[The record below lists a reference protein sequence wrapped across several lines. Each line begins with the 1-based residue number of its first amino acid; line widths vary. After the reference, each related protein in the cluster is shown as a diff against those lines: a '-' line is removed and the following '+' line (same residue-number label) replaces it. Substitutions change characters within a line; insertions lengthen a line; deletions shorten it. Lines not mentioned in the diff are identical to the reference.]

1 MINVE
6 LKLHD
11 KFSIEI
17 KSGISIST
25 PDNADENTNK
35 DGDKNEFS
43 INTWVFLPPSINMNR
58 NTYVKDD
65 FYKDV
70 KTNLRLITPIYSLK
84 DIITEGKGPFARLDK
99 ALVELKKNPSDA
111 VLKEHFQYQIKML
124 MCILQSAL
132 RREISLL
139 TVFKDTTGLESYI
152 DNYISTLQHI
162 ISRYRGIPLDESLDK
177 ESLAFYRVGDEYLSI
192 IVADYAYE
200 ASELLN
206 KANAEETA
214 IQKMNTL
221 IASEHSYKEQQGFL
235 DIKENDDANN
245 SEYVTQ
251 KSLLKKVI
259 ESDLFLAIQRK
270 ADGTFMRRI
279 YYDIAAGVAMIF
291 ATAVS
296 FFATL
301 RYGSFTW
308 SLFIALVISY
318 IFKDRIKEI
327 MRFYFSSNMSKK
339 YFDTKLNLSIR
350 QKEIGVVKEAFDFT
364 SFNKVPGNVLSLR
377 RKMTFVPAE
386 KYNFGEEVYLYR
398 KHVSLSHK
406 ELQRYKE
413 YKLTG
418 INDITRFNFSSYV
431 LKMDNPVVPLQLLN
445 DENIYRIIDVNK
457 VYPFYFVMSCTSMN
471 SSIEKA
477 FRILINRT
485 GIVDIEELN

>member
-25 PDNADENTNK
+25 PDNPDKSNSK
-35 DGDKNEFS
+35 DGDKNEFT
-43 INTWVFLPPSINMNR
+43 INTWVFLPPSININR

-99 ALVELKKNPSDA
+99 ALKELQNNPTDD

-139 TVFKDTTGLESYI
+139 PVIKDTAGLEGYI
-152 DNYISTLQHI
+152 DNYITTLQHI
-162 ISRYRGIPLDESLDK
+162 ITRYRGIALGDNIETDSL
-177 ESLAFYRVGDEYLSI
+177 EFYRVGDEYLSI

-200 ASELLN
+200 ASAILS
-206 KANAEETA
+206 KANIEASA
-214 IQKMNTL
+214 IEKVNAL
-221 IASEHSYKEQQGFL
+221 IASEHSYKEKQRFI
-235 DIKENDDANN
+235 DIKEADDVNN

-364 SFNKVPGNVLSLR
+364 SFNKVPENVMALR
-377 RKMTFVPAE
+377 RKLTFVPAE

-445 DENIYRIIDVNK
+445 DENIYKTIDVNK

-471 SSIEKA
+471 SHIDKA